1 MSVYAIATIPM
12 PLMALEKIATFP
24 DNTVKTVAYA
34 GDFAT
39 EEGINS
45 LKHCCNT
52 LCNLGPKLG

>member
-39 EEGINS
+39 EESINS
-45 LKHCCNT
+45 LKH
-52 LCNLGPKLG
+52 